1 MDIQQFVE
9 AMKVEANDPILDVA
23 QQLQVRVGTLTSSET
38 VCEIDAMTEALR
50 CGSGGGWC

>member
-23 QQLQVRVGTLTSSET
+23 QQLQVRVGTLTSSEV
-38 VCEIDAMTEALR
+38 VCEINELNEALR
-50 CGSGGGWC
+50 CGTRAGWC